1 MSRYFSEAMNEH
13 PEFQRLKQ
21 RIRDLEDGMLVK
33 ELQRQLE
40 KQDKDISFLTS
51 EILKANSNK
60 RKLEEELDKEKQ
72 SKKRLTEQMK
82 EFNSLSCF
90 RRLSYHFNIE

>member
-1 MSRYFSEAMNEH
+1 MSRYFSEAMNNH

-21 RIRDLEDGMLVK
+21 RIRDLENGMFVK

-40 KQDKDISFLTS
+40 QQDKDISFLTS

-60 RKLEEELDKEKQ
+60 RKLEEDLDKEKQ
-72 SKKRLTEQMK
+72 SKKRLIEQMK
-82 EFNSLSCF
+82 EFNSLSRF
-90 RRLSYHFNIE
+90 RRLSYHFKID